1 MTDAATGYH
10 EFVDGVCR
18 YCGAAEA
25 AVVEKTCTGPR
36 IETNPRAIPATGVGD
51 YDFIG
56 KRLKELEQ
64 EKLEA
69 LNRPAEE

>member
-1 MTDAATGYH
+1 MTDAATGFH
-10 EFVDGVCR
+10 EFVDRVCR
-18 YCGAAEA
+18 YCGATEA
-25 AVVEKTCTGPR
+25 AVGEKTCTGPR
-36 IETNPRAIPATGVGD
+36 IETNPRAIPATGVDD
-51 YDFIG
+51 YEFIG